1 MERLEKIIAIIRKI
15 GEVTI
20 KEDMVIDGETDIISD
35 LGFDSLDMVMIA
47 DEIEETFGVTIENDM
62 IQEIRT
68 VNDVNEKLGI
78 LLGE

>member
-1 MERLEKIIAIIRKI
+1 MDRLEKIIAIIRKI

>member
-15 GEVTI
+15 GELTI
-20 KEDMVIDGETDIISD
+20 KEDMVITGDTDIISD
-35 LGFDSLDMVMIA
+35 LRFDSLDMVMIA

-68 VNDVNEKLGI
+68 VNDVNEKLSI

>member
-15 GEVTI
+15 GELTI
-20 KEDMVIDGETDIISD
+20 KEDMVITGDTDIISD
-35 LGFDSLDMVMIA
+35 LRFDSLDMVMIA

-68 VNDVNEKLGI
+68 VNDINEKLSI

>member
-15 GEVTI
+15 GELTI
-20 KEDMVIDGETDIISD
+20 KEDMVINGDTDIISD
-35 LGFDSLDMVMIA
+35 LRFDSLDMVMIA

-68 VNDVNEKLGI
+68 VNDVNEKLSI